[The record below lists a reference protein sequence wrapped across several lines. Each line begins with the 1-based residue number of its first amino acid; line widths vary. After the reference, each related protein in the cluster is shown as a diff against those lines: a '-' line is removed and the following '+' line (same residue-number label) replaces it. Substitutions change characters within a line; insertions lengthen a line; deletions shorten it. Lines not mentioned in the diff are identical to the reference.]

1 MNAAYMNREQC
12 IKNIADHNRIWDIV
26 VIGGATGLGIA
37 LESASKGYH
46 TLLLEQS
53 DFAKSTSSKST
64 KLVHGGVRY
73 LASGDVK
80 LVREASVE
88 RGVLCRN
95 APHLVQNRQFI
106 VPVYN
111 FIDKVKY
118 WLGLKIYD
126 WISGNMS
133 LGHSFFANSQTVLER
148 MPGINST
155 GLLGGIIYHDGQF
168 DDSRLAINLAQT
180 IFEKGG
186 CALNYMQVLG
196 LKKNQDTVCGVI
208 ARDTETGCEFSI
220 AAKAVIN
227 ATGVFVDDIL
237 AMDMSSGSRKIRFS
251 QGVHLV
257 LDRKFLPSEY
267 SLMIPNTSDGR
278 VLFAVPWH
286 DKLVVGTTD
295 TPVEKASLEPVAME
309 KEIEFIL
316 QSVGEY
322 LVSKPQRADI
332 KSVFAGLRP
341 LAATNQ
347 HQKTKEISRSHRIE
361 VSDSG
366 LFTII
371 GGKWTTYRKMAEDMI
386 ANVENAKGWKRLP
399 SVTATLPIHGADMH
413 LDKTNPLYY
422 YGSDLQKLEP
432 LIKAQQ
438 EKWISRKLYIHEQQV
453 AWAVTHEMARTLEDV
468 LSRRTRALLLDVAES
483 RRIARDVATVLASVL
498 QKDEQWIEKQVADF
512 NRLSL
517 QYVVNEQ
524 PV

>member
-1 MNAAYMNREQC
+1 
-12 IKNIADHNRIWDIV
+12 
-26 VIGGATGLGIA
+26 
-37 LESASKGYH
+37 
-46 TLLLEQS
+46 
-53 DFAKSTSSKST
+53 
-64 KLVHGGVRY
+64 
-73 LASGDVK
+73 
-80 LVREASVE
+80 
-88 RGVLCRN
+88 
-95 APHLVQNRQFI
+95 
-106 VPVYN
+106 
-111 FIDKVKY
+111 
-118 WLGLKIYD
+118 
-126 WISGNMS
+126 
-133 LGHSFFANSQTVLER
+133 
-148 MPGINST
+148 
-155 GLLGGIIYHDGQF
+155 
-168 DDSRLAINLAQT
+168 
-180 IFEKGG
+180 
-186 CALNYMQVLG
+186 
-196 LKKNQDTVCGVI
+196 
-208 ARDTETGCEFSI
+208 
-220 AAKAVIN
+220 VIN